1 MKPSTYILII
11 AIGILTTVIWITSRK
26 CMAKDIEETVTKDFT
41 VKRGQLFSLRADL
54 GSVEITSWSQN
65 ELKVT
70 VTKRA
75 DTNSKNRAK
84 DIFENLELSFDQ
96 DDVGVRVVVRY
107 HGPKV
112 WWGDSRRLRL
122 HFEVTVPREFNLDVQ
137 TGGGSIQ
144 VTDLN
149 GKIELLTSGGPI
161 MAGKING
168 SVRAKTSGGS
178 IKIEQAQ
185 GPVLANT
192 SGGSIAIGKVTGS
205 VEARTSGGSISLE
218 EVTGSAEAHT
228 SGGSLNLKRL
238 SGSATASTSGG
249 GIHAEFVGTIDRDCS
264 LRTSG
269 GSIRVFLPANISIDL
284 DAHTSGGRVESD
296 LPITVQGVIKNN
308 SIKGKINN
316 GGPLM
321 TLRTSGGNISV
332 KALEPK

>member
-1 MKPSTYILII
+1 MKSPTCFLII
-11 AIGILTTVIWITSRK
+11 AIGILTTVIGITSRK
-26 CMAKDIEETVTKDFT
+26 CIAKDIEETVTKDFA

-54 GSVEITSWSQN
+54 GSVEVTSWSQN
-65 ELKVT
+65 EVKVT
-70 VTKRA
+70 VIKRA

-84 DIFENLELSFDQ
+84 DIFEDLDLSFDQ
-96 DDVGVRVVVRY
+96 DEVGVRVVARY
-107 HGPKV
+107 HGPKG
-112 WWGDSRRLRL
+112 WWGDGRRLKL
-122 HFEVTVPREFNLDVQ
+122 HFEVTMPREFNVDVQ

-149 GKIELLTSGGPI
+149 GKVELLTAGGAI
-161 MAGKING
+161 AADKING

-185 GPVLANT
+185 GPVVAIT
-192 SGGSIAIGKVTGS
+192 SGGSIVIGNVTGS

-218 EVTGSAEAHT
+218 EVNGSAEAHT

-238 SGSATASTSGG
+238 SGNATASTSGG
-249 GIHAEFVGTIDRDCS
+249 GINAEFVGTIDRDCS

-269 GSIRVFLPANISIDL
+269 GSIRVLLPANISIDL

-296 LPITVQGVIKNN
+296 LPITVQGVIKSN
-308 SIKGKINN
+308 SIKGRINN

-321 TLRTSGGNISV
+321 MLRTSGGNISI

>member
-41 VKRGQLFSLRADL
+41 VKRGQLFSLKADL

-137 TGGGSIQ
+137 TDGGSIQ
-144 VTDLN
+144 V
-149 GKIELLTSGGPI
+149 
-161 MAGKING
+161 
-168 SVRAKTSGGS
+168 
-178 IKIEQAQ
+178 
-185 GPVLANT
+185 
-192 SGGSIAIGKVTGS
+192 
-205 VEARTSGGSISLE
+205 
-218 EVTGSAEAHT
+218 
-228 SGGSLNLKRL
+228 
-238 SGSATASTSGG
+238 
-249 GIHAEFVGTIDRDCS
+249 
-264 LRTSG
+264 
-269 GSIRVFLPANISIDL
+269 
-284 DAHTSGGRVESD
+284 
-296 LPITVQGVIKNN
+296 
-308 SIKGKINN
+308 
-316 GGPLM
+316 
-321 TLRTSGGNISV
+321 
-332 KALEPK
+332 